1 MSTFDNFTVHPYKYL
16 DICTWEETS
25 KPKISFVDSFDY
37 LDGKKTLPSAVEGRP
52 CSFLPKLMGAEDV
65 EEDLRIEPYY
75 GYIDSIC
82 HVEIDAHIA
91 ATIRNLNQRR

>member
-37 LDGKKTLPSAVEGRP
+37 LDEKDTPSAVEVVRAV
-52 CSFLPKLMGAEDV
+52 FAEAD
-65 EEDLRIEPYY
+65 
-75 GYIDSIC
+75 GSGGC
-82 HVEIDAHIA
+82 
-91 ATIRNLNQRR
+91 